1 MAERPNFVWINT
13 HDVSARNL
21 GCYGDDYATTPH
33 LDKLTEEGIRYANAF
48 ACGPICSPARTSIF
62 TGMHQTTVG
71 THHHRSFARRPD
83 FVQMLPHYLLAAGYN
98 CSAINTDLNTDI
110 DPDEWAAYQNNDAL
124 LARANEKPFFAVY
137 SFGESHAS
145 VFKLT
150 PEQAREQRSS
160 LLKDKE
166 LHDPD
171 NAPLPVFMPDTPLAR
186 ERTALFYDGLMQV
199 DRHVGTVIE
208 NLVSAGVLDNTIVF
222 FWSDHGT
229 GFPRGKTHV
238 YDDGLRV
245 PLIIRFPDKYQHL
258 APGPPGTVVD
268 DLVMTMDMGASV
280 LSMIDVQIPNHFQ
293 GRAFLGKQKE
303 PHRDYVCGARDR
315 LDNCN
320 EVIRTIRREKYRYI
334 RNFLPHR
341 PYASFWPDGGFFATP
356 PEKGTP
362 EHDFWDTSCLPGEQ
376 KVHDPDGVFL
386 LPIPEAYSAYLI
398 WQAKKPFEELYDVE
412 NDPEEIANLTD
423 DPEYSDLKDQMRTQL
438 FAWMIET
445 RDLGLIDETEMIVRA
460 AEYDG
465 VNYEVGTH
473 CEHYAH
479 ILATADFPRLGEAG
493 KAKLID
499 RLDDPDSAVRYWAIT
514 GLMSYEL
521 EDTVL
526 QKIGPL
532 VRDESLSVSLAAAD
546 LLCQNNRPA
555 GAMPALERALQSDLL
570 WARFRAGA
578 NLSFYC
584 REILAQMKA
593 LIPALQAALDN
604 PACYGPFEP
613 DWDALIPPV
622 QTMYRAQKN
631 TIVGEWVLQRVIKR
645 IELA

>member
-33 LDKLTEEGIRYANAF
+33 LDKLAEEGVRYANAF

-83 FVQMLPHYLLAAGYN
+83 FVQMLPHYLMAEGYN

-110 DPDEWAAYQNNDAL
+110 DPDEWAAYQSNDAL
-124 LARANEKPFFAVY
+124 LERADEKPFFAVY

-150 PEQAREQRSS
+150 PEQARKQRSS
-160 LLKDKE
+160 LLTDEE

-171 NAPLPVFMPDTPLAR
+171 NAPLPVFMPDTPLASA
-186 ERTALFYDGLMQV
+186 RTALFYDGLMQV
-199 DRHVGTVIE
+199 DRHVGEVIE
-208 NLVSAGVLDNTIVF
+208 QLVSTGVLDNTIVF

-238 YDDGLRV
+238 YEDGLRV
-245 PLIIRFPDKYQHL
+245 PLIIRFPDRYQHL

-280 LSMIDVQIPNHFQ
+280 LSMMDAQIPKHLQ

-320 EVIRTIRREKYRYI
+320 EVIRTIRSEKYRYI

-356 PEKGTP
+356 PEKGTL

-386 LPIPEAYSAYLI
+386 LPIPEAYSEYLI
-398 WQAKKPFEELYDVE
+398 WQAKKPLEELYDIE
-412 NDPEEIANLTD
+412 NDPEEIANLAD
-423 DPEYSDLKDQMRTQL
+423 DPAYSDLKDQMRTQL

-445 RDLGLIDETEMIVRA
+445 RDLGLIDETEMMVRA

-465 VNYEVGTH
+465 VNYEVGAH
-473 CEHYAH
+473 CENYAH
-479 ILATADFPRLGEAG
+479 ILETADFPRLGEAG
-493 KAKLID
+493 RAGLID
-499 RLDDPDSAVRYWAIT
+499 RLDDLDSAVRYWAIT
-514 GLMSYEL
+514 GLMSYEV

-526 QKIGPL
+526 QKIAPL
-532 VRDESLSVSLAAAD
+532 VQDESISVSLAAAD
-546 LLCQNNRPA
+546 LLCQNNRTE
-555 GAMPALERALQSDLL
+555 GAMPALERALQSDML

-578 NLSFYC
+578 NLSFYS

-604 PACYGPFEP
+604 PVCYGSFEP
-613 DWDALIPPV
+613 DWEALIPPI

>member
-33 LDKLTEEGIRYANAF
+33 LDKLAEEGVRYANAF
-48 ACGPICSPARTSIF
+48 ACGPICSPSRTSIF

-110 DPDEWAAYQNNDAL
+110 DPDEWAAYQSNDAL
-124 LARANEKPFFAVY
+124 LAQADEKPFFAVY

-160 LLKDKE
+160 LLTDEE
-166 LHDPD
+166 LHDPG

-199 DRHVGTVIE
+199 DRHVGEVLE
-208 NLVSAGVLDNTIVF
+208 KLVSTGVLDNTIVF

-238 YDDGLRV
+238 YDDGLQV

-280 LSMIDVQIPNHFQ
+280 LSMMDVQIPKHFQ
-293 GRAFLGKQKE
+293 GQAFLGKQKE

-320 EVIRTIRREKYRYI
+320 EMIRTIRSGRYRYI

-362 EHDFWDTSCLPGEQ
+362 KHDFWDTSCLPGEQ

-526 QKIGPL
+526 QRIGLL

-578 NLSFYC
+578 NLSFY
-584 REILAQMKA
+584 RQEVLAQMKA

>member
-1 MAERPNFVWINT
+1 MAARPNFVWINT

-33 LDKLTEEGIRYANAF
+33 LDKLAEEGIRYANAF

-71 THHHRSFARRPD
+71 THHHRSFAKRPD
-83 FVQMLPHYLLAAGYN
+83 FVQMLPHYLMAAGYN

-110 DPDEWAAYQNNDAL
+110 DPDEWAAYQSNDEL
-124 LARANEKPFFAVY
+124 LERADETPFFAVY

-160 LLKDKE
+160 LLTDEE

-171 NAPLPVFMPDTPLAR
+171 NAPLPIFVPDTPLAR

-199 DRHVGTVIE
+199 DRHVGEVIE
-208 NLVSAGVLDNTIVF
+208 NLASAGVLDNTIVF

-245 PLIIRFPDKYQHL
+245 PLIIRFPEEYQQL
-258 APGPPGTVVD
+258 APGPPGTAVD

-280 LSMIDVQIPNHFQ
+280 LSIMEVQIPKHFQ
-293 GRAFLGKQKE
+293 GRAFLGTQKE

-320 EVIRTIRREKYRYI
+320 EMIRTIRSERYRYI

-386 LPIPEAYSAYLI
+386 LPIPEAYSKYLI
-398 WQAKKPFEELYDVE
+398 WQAKKPFEELYDIE
-412 NDPEEIANLTD
+412 NDPEEIANLAD

-479 ILATADFPRLGEAG
+479 ILATADFPRLGETG
-493 KAKLID
+493 RAKLID

-532 VRDESLSVSLAAAD
+532 VRDESISVCLAAAD

-570 WARFRAGA
+570 WTRFRAGA
-578 NLSFYC
+578 NLSFYR

-604 PACYGPFEP
+604 PVCYGPFEP

-631 TIVGEWVLQRVIKR
+631 AIVGEWVLQRVIKR

>member
-1 MAERPNFVWINT
+1 MERPNFVWINT

-33 LDKLTEEGIRYANAF
+33 LDKLSEEGVRYANAF

-98 CSAINTDLNTDI
+98 CSAINTDLNTGI
-110 DPDEWAAYQNNDAL
+110 DPDEWAAYQSNEAL
-124 LARANEKPFFAVY
+124 LERANEKPFFAVY
-137 SFGESHAS
+137 SLGESHAS

-160 LLKDKE
+160 LLTDEE
-166 LHDPD
+166 LHDPA

-199 DRHVGTVIE
+199 DRHVGEVIE

-238 YDDGLRV
+238 YEDGLRV

-280 LSMIDVQIPNHFQ
+280 LSMMDVQIPKHFQ

-303 PHRDYVCGARDR
+303 PHRNYVCGARDR

-320 EVIRTIRREKYRYI
+320 EVIRTIRSKKYRYI

-386 LPIPEAYSAYLI
+386 LPIPEAYSEYLI

-412 NDPEEIANLTD
+412 NDPEEIANLAD
-423 DPEYSDLKDQMRTQL
+423 DPEYSDLKDQLRTQL

-460 AEYDG
+460 TGYDG
-465 VNYEVGTH
+465 VNYEVGAH
-473 CEHYAH
+473 CENYAH
-479 ILATADFPRLGEAG
+479 ILATADFPRLGETG
-493 KAKLID
+493 RAKLMD

-514 GLMSYEL
+514 GLMSYEV

-532 VRDESLSVSLAAAD
+532 VQDESLSVSLAAAD
-546 LLCQNNRPA
+546 LLCQNNHTA

-570 WARFRAGA
+570 WTRFRAGA
-578 NLSFYC
+578 NLSFY
-584 REILAQMKA
+584 RRDILAQMKA

-604 PACYGPFEP
+604 PVCYGPFEP

-631 TIVGEWVLQRVIKR
+631 AIVDEWVLQRVIKR

>member
-21 GCYGDDYATTPH
+21 GCYGDDYATTSH
-33 LDKLTEEGIRYANAF
+33 LDKLAEEGVRYANAF

-83 FVQMLPHYLLAAGYN
+83 FVQMLPHYLMAAGYN

-110 DPDEWAAYQNNDAL
+110 DPDEWAAYQSNDAL
-124 LARANEKPFFAVY
+124 LERAAEKPFFAVH

-150 PEQAREQRSS
+150 PERAREQRSS
-160 LLKDKE
+160 LLTDEE

-171 NAPLPVFMPDTPLAR
+171 HAPLPIFMPDTPLAR

-199 DRHVGTVIE
+199 DRHVGEVRE
-208 NLVSAGVLDNTIVF
+208 KLVSAGVLDNTIVF

-238 YDDGLRV
+238 YEDGLRV
-245 PLIIRFPDKYQHL
+245 PLIIRFPEKYQHL
-258 APGPPGTVVD
+258 APGPPGMVVD

-280 LSMIDVQIPNHFQ
+280 LSMMDAQIPQHFQ
-293 GRAFLGKQKE
+293 GQAFLGKQKE
-303 PHRDYVCGARDR
+303 PQRDYVCGARDR

-320 EVIRTIRREKYRYI
+320 EMIRTIRSEKYRYI

-412 NDPEEIANLTD
+412 NDPEEIANLAD

-460 AEYDG
+460 TEG
-465 VNYEVGTH
+465 VNYEVGAH
-473 CEHYAH
+473 CENYAH
-479 ILATADFPRLGEAG
+479 ILETADLPRLGEAG
-493 KAKLID
+493 RAKLMD

-514 GLMSYEL
+514 GLMSYEV
-521 EDTVL
+521 EDAVL
-526 QKIGPL
+526 QKIVPL
-532 VRDESLSVSLAAAD
+532 VRDESISVSLAAAD
-546 LLCQNNRPA
+546 LLCQNNRTEV
-555 GAMPALERALQSDLL
+555 AMPALERALQSDLL
-570 WARFRAGA
+570 WVRFRAGA
-578 NLSFYC
+578 NVSFYS

-604 PACYGPFEP
+604 PVCYGPFEP

-622 QTMYRAQKN
+622 QNTHRAQKN

>member
-1 MAERPNFVWINT
+1 
-13 HDVSARNL
+13 
-21 GCYGDDYATTPH
+21 
-33 LDKLTEEGIRYANAF
+33 
-48 ACGPICSPARTSIF
+48 
-62 TGMHQTTVG
+62 
-71 THHHRSFARRPD
+71 
-83 FVQMLPHYLLAAGYN
+83 MLPHYLLAAGYN

-110 DPDEWAAYQNNDAL
+110 DPDEWAAYQSNDAL
-124 LARANEKPFFAVY
+124 LQQADEKPFFAVH
-137 SFGESHAS
+137 SFRESHAS

-150 PEQAREQRSS
+150 PEQAREERAS
-160 LLKDKE
+160 LLKDEE

-171 NAPLPVFMPDTPLAR
+171 NAPLPVFVPDTPLAR

-199 DRHVGTVIE
+199 DRHVGKVIE

-238 YDDGLRV
+238 YEDGLRV
-245 PLIIRFPDKYQHL
+245 PLIIRFPEQYQHL
-258 APGPPGTVVD
+258 APRPPGTVVE

-280 LSMIDVQIPNHFQ
+280 LSMMDVQIPKHFQ
-293 GRAFLGKQKE
+293 GQAFLGNQKE
-303 PHRDYVCGARDR
+303 PYRDYVCGARDR

-320 EVIRTIRREKYRYI
+320 EVIRTIRSEKYRYI

-341 PYASFWPDGGFFATP
+341 PYASFWPDGGFFETP

-362 EHDFWDTSCLPGEQ
+362 EHDFWDTSCLPGEL

-386 LPIPEAYSAYLI
+386 MPIPEAYSAYLI

-412 NDPEEIANLTD
+412 NDPEEIANLAD

-438 FAWMIET
+438 FEWMIET

-460 AEYDG
+460 TEYDG
-465 VNYEVGTH
+465 VNYEVGAH
-473 CEHYAH
+473 CENYAH
-479 ILATADFPRLGEAG
+479 ILETADFPRLGEAG
-493 KAKLID
+493 RAGLID

-514 GLMSYEL
+514 GLMSYEV

-532 VRDESLSVSLAAAD
+532 VQDESISVSLAAAD
-546 LLCQNNRPA
+546 LLCQNDHTE
-555 GAMPALERALQSDLL
+555 GVMPALERALQSDLL

-578 NLSFYC
+578 NLSFYN

-604 PACYGPFEP
+604 PVCYGPFESA
-613 DWDALIPPV
+613 WDALIPPV

-631 TIVGEWVLQRVIKR
+631 TIVDEWVLQRVIKR

>member
-1 MAERPNFVWINT
+1 MERPNFVWINT

-21 GCYGDDYATTPH
+21 GCYGDNYATTPH
-33 LDKLTEEGIRYANAF
+33 LDKLAEEGVRYANAF

-110 DPDEWAAYQNNDAL
+110 DPDEWAAYQSNDAL
-124 LARANEKPFFAVY
+124 LAQADEKPFFAVY

-160 LLKDKE
+160 LLTDEE
-166 LHDPD
+166 LHDPG

-199 DRHVGTVIE
+199 DRHVGEVLE
-208 NLVSAGVLDNTIVF
+208 KLVSTGVLDNTIVF

-238 YDDGLRV
+238 YDDGLQV

-258 APGPPGTVVD
+258 APGPSGTVVD

-280 LSMIDVQIPNHFQ
+280 LSMMDVQIPNHFQ
-293 GRAFLGKQKE
+293 GQAFLGKQKE

-320 EVIRTIRREKYRYI
+320 EMIRTIRSERYRYI

-356 PEKGTP
+356 PEKGTS

-386 LPIPEAYSAYLI
+386 LPIPVAYSAYLI

-465 VNYEVGTH
+465 VNYEVGAH
-473 CEHYAH
+473 CENYAH

-526 QKIGPL
+526 QRIGPL

-546 LLCQNNRPA
+546 LLCQNNCPA

-613 DWDALIPPV
+613 DWGALIPPV

>member
-33 LDKLTEEGIRYANAF
+33 LDKLAEEGIRYANAF

-110 DPDEWAAYQNNDAL
+110 DPDEWAAYQSNDAL
-124 LARANEKPFFAVY
+124 LAQADEKPFFAVY

-150 PEQAREQRSS
+150 PAQAREQRSS
-160 LLKDKE
+160 LLTDEE
-166 LHDPD
+166 LHDPN

-199 DRHVGTVIE
+199 DRHVGEVIE

-238 YDDGLRV
+238 YEDGLRV
-245 PLIIRFPDKYQHL
+245 PLIIRFPEKYQHL

-280 LSMIDVQIPNHFQ
+280 LSTIDVQIPKHFQ

-303 PHRDYVCGARDR
+303 PQRDYACGARDR

-320 EVIRTIRREKYRYI
+320 EVIRTIRSENYRYI

-356 PEKGTP
+356 PQKGTP
-362 EHDFWDTSCLPGEQ
+362 EHDFWDTSCLPGQQ

-386 LPIPEAYSAYLI
+386 LPISEAYSEYLI

-412 NDPEEIANLTD
+412 NDPEEIANLAD

-438 FAWMIET
+438 FTWMIET

-465 VNYEVGTH
+465 VNYEVGAH
-473 CEHYAH
+473 CENYAH
-479 ILATADFPRLGEAG
+479 ILETADFPRLGETG
-493 KAKLID
+493 RTGLIN

-514 GLMSYEL
+514 GLMSYEV

-526 QKIGPL
+526 QRIVSL
-532 VRDESLSVSLAAAD
+532 VRDESISVSLAAAD
-546 LLCQNNRPA
+546 LLCQNNRTE

-578 NLSFYC
+578 NLSFYN
-584 REILAQMKA
+584 RAILAQMKA

-604 PACYGPFEP
+604 PVCYGPFEP
-613 DWDALIPPV
+613 AGDALIPPV
-622 QTMYRAQKN
+622 QTRYRAQKN
-631 TIVGEWVLQRVIKR
+631 TIVGEWVLQRVITR

>member
-1 MAERPNFVWINT
+1 MR
-13 HDVSARNL
+13 
-21 GCYGDDYATTPH
+21 
-33 LDKLTEEGIRYANAF
+33 
-48 ACGPICSPARTSIF
+48 
-62 TGMHQTTVG
+62 
-71 THHHRSFARRPD
+71 
-83 FVQMLPHYLLAAGYN
+83 
-98 CSAINTDLNTDI
+98 
-110 DPDEWAAYQNNDAL
+110 
-124 LARANEKPFFAVY
+124 
-137 SFGESHAS
+137 
-145 VFKLT
+145 
-150 PEQAREQRSS
+150 
-160 LLKDKE
+160 E

-186 ERTALFYDGLMQV
+186 ERTALFYNGLMQV
-199 DRHVGTVIE
+199 DRHVGEVIE
-208 NLVSAGVLDNTIVF
+208 NLMSAGVLDNTIVF

-238 YDDGLRV
+238 YEDGLRV
-245 PLIIRFPDKYQHL
+245 PLIIRFPEKYQHL
-258 APGPPGTVVD
+258 APGSPGTVVD

-280 LSMIDVQIPNHFQ
+280 LSMMDVQIPKHFQ
-293 GRAFLGKQKE
+293 GRGFLGKQRE
-303 PHRDYVCGARDR
+303 PYRDYVCGARDR

-320 EVIRTIRREKYRYI
+320 EVIRTIRNERYRYI

-341 PYASFWPDGGFFATP
+341 PYASFWPDGGFFTTP

-386 LPIPEAYSAYLI
+386 LPIPEVYSAYLI

-412 NDPEEIANLTD
+412 NDPEEIINLAD

-438 FAWMIET
+438 FTWMIET
-445 RDLGLIDETEMIVRA
+445 RDLGLIDEIEMIVRA
-460 AEYDG
+460 TAYDG
-465 VNYEVGTH
+465 VNYEVGAH

-479 ILATADFPRLGEAG
+479 ILETADFPRLGEAG

-514 GLMSYEL
+514 GLMSYEV

-532 VRDESLSVSLAAAD
+532 IRDESTSVSLAAAD
-546 LLCQNNRPA
+546 LFCQNNRTER
-555 GAMPALERALQSDLL
+555 AMPALERALQSDLL

-578 NLSFYC
+578 NLSFYR
-584 REILAQMKA
+584 REILAQMKR

-604 PACYGPFEP
+604 PVCYGPFEP

-631 TIVGEWVLQRVIKR
+631 TIVDEWVLQRVIKR

>member
-21 GCYGDDYATTPH
+21 GCYGDNYATTPH
-33 LDKLTEEGIRYANAF
+33 LDKLAEEGVRYANAF
-48 ACGPICSPARTSIF
+48 ASGPICSPARTSIF

-98 CSAINTDLNTDI
+98 CSAINTDLNTGI
-110 DPDEWAAYQNNDAL
+110 DPDEWAAYQSNDAL
-124 LARANEKPFFAVY
+124 LEPFFAVY

-150 PEQAREQRSS
+150 PEQARKQRSS
-160 LLKDKE
+160 LLKDEE

-171 NAPLPVFMPDTPLAR
+171 NAPLPVFIPNTPLAR

-199 DRHVGTVIE
+199 DRHVGEVIE
-208 NLVSAGVLDNTIVF
+208 NLVSTGVMDNAIVF

-245 PLIIRFPDKYQHL
+245 PLIIRFPERYQHL

-280 LSMIDVQIPNHFQ
+280 LSMMDVQIPNHFQ
-293 GRAFLGKQKE
+293 GQAFLGKQKE

-320 EVIRTIRREKYRYI
+320 EVIRTIRNERYRYI

-386 LPIPEAYSAYLI
+386 LPIPKAYSAYLI
-398 WQAKKPFEELYDVE
+398 WQAKKPFEELYDIE
-412 NDPEEIANLTD
+412 NDPEEIANLAD
-423 DPEYSDLKDQMRTQL
+423 DPEYSDRKDQMRTQL

-460 AEYDG
+460 TEYDG
-465 VNYEVGTH
+465 VNYEVGAH

-479 ILATADFPRLGEAG
+479 ILETADFPRLGKAG
-493 KAKLID
+493 RAKLID

-532 VRDESLSVSLAAAD
+532 VQDESISVSLAAAD
-546 LLCQNNRPA
+546 LLCQNNRTE
-555 GAMPALERALQSDLL
+555 GAMPALEHALQSDLL

-578 NLSFYC
+578 NLSFYR

-604 PACYGPFEP
+604 PVCYGPFEP

-631 TIVGEWVLQRVIKR
+631 AIVGEWVLQRVIKR

>member
-33 LDKLTEEGIRYANAF
+33 LDKLAKEGVRYANAF

-71 THHHRSFARRPD
+71 THHHRSFVRRPD
-83 FVQMLPHYLLAAGYN
+83 FVQMLPHYLMAEGYN

-110 DPDEWAAYQNNDAL
+110 DSEEWAAYQSNEAL
-124 LARANEKPFFAVY
+124 LERADEKPFFAVY

-160 LLKDKE
+160 LLTDEE

-186 ERTALFYDGLMQV
+186 ERTALFYDGLLQV
-199 DRHVGTVIE
+199 DRHVGEVIE
-208 NLVSAGVLDNTIVF
+208 KLVSAGVLDNTIVF

-238 YDDGLRV
+238 YEDGLRV
-245 PLIIRFPDKYQHL
+245 PLIIRFPAKYQHL
-258 APGPPGTVVD
+258 APGSPGTVVD
-268 DLVMTMDMGASV
+268 DLVMTLDMGASV
-280 LSMIDVQIPNHFQ
+280 LSMMDAQIPEHFQ

-303 PHRDYVCGARDR
+303 PQRDYVCGARDR

-320 EVIRTIRREKYRYI
+320 EMIRTIRSEKYRYI

-386 LPIPEAYSAYLI
+386 LPIPEAYSEYLI

-412 NDPEEIANLTD
+412 NDPEEIANLAD
-423 DPEYSDLKDQMRTQL
+423 DPEYSDLKDQMRAQL
-438 FAWMIET
+438 FEWMIET
-445 RDLGLIDETEMIVRA
+445 RDLGLIDEIELIVRA
-460 AEYDG
+460 TEYEG
-465 VNYEVGTH
+465 VNYEVGAR
-473 CEHYAH
+473 CENYSH
-479 ILATADFPRLGEAG
+479 ILETADFPRLGEAG
-493 KAKLID
+493 RDRLID

-514 GLMSYEL
+514 GLMSYEV

-526 QKIGPL
+526 QRIGPL

-546 LLCQNNRPA
+546 LLCQNNLTE

-578 NLSFYC
+578 NLSFYS

-604 PACYGPFEP
+604 PVCYGPFEP
-613 DWDALIPPV
+613 DWDSLIPPV

>member
-1 MAERPNFVWINT
+1 
-13 HDVSARNL
+13 
-21 GCYGDDYATTPH
+21 
-33 LDKLTEEGIRYANAF
+33 
-48 ACGPICSPARTSIF
+48 
-62 TGMHQTTVG
+62 
-71 THHHRSFARRPD
+71 
-83 FVQMLPHYLLAAGYN
+83 
-98 CSAINTDLNTDI
+98 
-110 DPDEWAAYQNNDAL
+110 
-124 LARANEKPFFAVY
+124 PFFAVY

-160 LLKDKE
+160 LLTDEE

-199 DRHVGTVIE
+199 DRHVGEVIE

-245 PLIIRFPDKYQHL
+245 PLIIRFPAKYQHL

-280 LSMIDVQIPNHFQ
+280 LSMTDVQIPKHFQ
-293 GRAFLGKQKE
+293 GQAFLGKQRE
-303 PHRDYVCGARDR
+303 PHRDYACGARDR

-320 EVIRTIRREKYRYI
+320 EVIRTIRNEKYRYI

-362 EHDFWDTSCLPGEQ
+362 EHDFWDTSCLPGKQ

-386 LPIPEAYSAYLI
+386 LPIPEAYSEYLI

-412 NDPEEIANLTD
+412 NDPEKIANLAD
-423 DPEYSDLKDQMRTQL
+423 DPEYSDLKDQMRAQL

-445 RDLGLIDETEMIVRA
+445 RDLGLIDEIEMIVRA
-460 AEYDG
+460 ATYDG
-465 VNYEVGTH
+465 VNCEVGAH
-473 CEHYAH
+473 CENYAH
-479 ILATADFPRLGEAG
+479 ILETADFPRLGEAG

-514 GLMSYEL
+514 GLMSYEV

-532 VRDESLSVSLAAAD
+532 VQDESLSASLAAAD
-546 LLCQNNRPA
+546 LLCQNNRIE
-555 GAMPALERALQSDLL
+555 GAIPALERALQSDLL
-570 WARFRAGA
+570 WVRFRAGA
-578 NLSFYC
+578 NLSFYS
-584 REILAQMKA
+584 RELLAQMKK

-604 PACYGPFEP
+604 PVCYGPFEP

>member
-1 MAERPNFVWINT
+1 MVERPNFVWINT

-33 LDKLTEEGIRYANAF
+33 LDKLAEEGIRYANAF

-71 THHHRSFARRPD
+71 THHHRSFTRRPD
-83 FVQMLPHYLLAAGYN
+83 FVQMLPHYLMAAGYN

-110 DPDEWAAYQNNDAL
+110 DPDEWAAYQSNETL
-124 LARANEKPFFAVY
+124 LERADETPFFAVY

-160 LLKDKE
+160 LLTDEE

-199 DRHVGTVIE
+199 DRHVGEVIE
-208 NLVSAGVLDNTIVF
+208 NLTSAGVLNNTIVF

-245 PLIIRFPDKYQHL
+245 PLIIHFPDKYQHL
-258 APGPPGTVVD
+258 APGPPETVVD

-280 LSMIDVQIPNHFQ
+280 LSMMDVQIPNHFQ

-303 PHRDYVCGARDR
+303 PQRAYVCGARDR
-315 LDNCN
+315 LDNCS
-320 EVIRTIRREKYRYI
+320 EVIRTIRSEKYRYI

-362 EHDFWDTSCLPGEQ
+362 EHDFWDTSYLPGEQ

-386 LPIPEAYSAYLI
+386 LPIPEAYAAYLI
-398 WQAKKPFEELYDVE
+398 WQAKKPLEELYDVE
-412 NDPEEIANLTD
+412 NDPEEIANLAD

-460 AEYDG
+460 TAYDG
-465 VNYEVGTH
+465 VNYEVGAH
-473 CEHYAH
+473 CENYAH
-479 ILATADFPRLGEAG
+479 ILETADLPRLGEAG
-493 KAKLID
+493 RAKLIN
-499 RLDDPDSAVRYWAIT
+499 RLDDPDSAVLYWAIT

-526 QKIGPL
+526 QKIGPF
-532 VRDESLSVSLAAAD
+532 VRDESISVSLAAAD

-570 WARFRAGA
+570 WVRFRAGA
-578 NLSFYC
+578 NLSFYR

-604 PACYGPFEP
+604 PVCYGSFEP

>member
-1 MAERPNFVWINT
+1 
-13 HDVSARNL
+13 
-21 GCYGDDYATTPH
+21 
-33 LDKLTEEGIRYANAF
+33 
-48 ACGPICSPARTSIF
+48 
-62 TGMHQTTVG
+62 MHQTTVG
-71 THHHRSFARRPD
+71 THHHRSFTRRPD
-83 FVQMLPHYLLAAGYN
+83 FVQMLPHYLMAAGYN

-110 DPDEWAAYQNNDAL
+110 DPDEWAAYQSNEAL
-124 LARANEKPFFAVY
+124 LAQADEKPFFAVY

-150 PEQAREQRSS
+150 PEQARAQRSS
-160 LLKDKE
+160 LLTDEE
-166 LHDPD
+166 LHDPA
-171 NAPLPVFMPDTPLAR
+171 NAPLPVFMPNTPLAR
-186 ERTALFYDGLMQV
+186 ERTALFYDGLTQV
-199 DRHVGTVIE
+199 DRHVGEVIE
-208 NLVSAGVLDNTIVF
+208 NLVCAGVLDNTIVF

-245 PLIIRFPDKYQHL
+245 PLIIRFPEKYQHL
-258 APGPPGTVVD
+258 APRPPGTVVD

-280 LSMIDVQIPNHFQ
+280 LSMMDVQIPNHFQ
-293 GRAFLGKQKE
+293 GQAFLGKQKE

-320 EVIRTIRREKYRYI
+320 EMTRTIRSEKYRYI

-362 EHDFWDTSCLPGEQ
+362 EHAFWDTSCLPGEQ

-386 LPIPEAYSAYLI
+386 LPIPEAYSEYLI
-398 WQAKKPFEELYDVE
+398 WQAKKPLEELYDVD
-412 NDPEEIANLTD
+412 NDPEEIVNLAD
-423 DPEYSDLKDQMRTQL
+423 DPEYSDLKDQMRAQL

-460 AEYDG
+460 TAYDG
-465 VNYEVGTH
+465 VHYEVGVH
-473 CEHYAH
+473 CEHHAH
-479 ILATADFPRLGEAG
+479 ILETADFPRLGEAG

-499 RLDDPDSAVRYWAIT
+499 RLDDPDSAVRYWATT
-514 GLMSYEL
+514 GLMSYEV

-532 VRDESLSVSLAAAD
+532 VQDESTSVSLAAAD

-555 GAMPALERALQSDLL
+555 GAMPALKRALQSDLL
-570 WARFRAGA
+570 WVRFRAGA
-578 NLSFYC
+578 NLSFY
-584 REILAQMKA
+584 RQEILAQMKG
-593 LIPALQAALDN
+593 LISAVQAALDN
-604 PACYGPFEP
+604 PVCYGPFEP
-613 DWDALIPPV
+613 DWDAFIPPV

>member
-33 LDKLTEEGIRYANAF
+33 LDKLAKEGVRYANAF

-71 THHHRSFARRPD
+71 THHHRSFVRRPD
-83 FVQMLPHYLLAAGYN
+83 FVQMLPHYLMAEGYN

-110 DPDEWAAYQNNDAL
+110 DSEEWAAYQSNEAL
-124 LARANEKPFFAVY
+124 LERADEKPFFAVY

-160 LLKDKE
+160 LLTDEE

-186 ERTALFYDGLMQV
+186 ERTALFYDGLLQV
-199 DRHVGTVIE
+199 DRHVGEVIE
-208 NLVSAGVLDNTIVF
+208 KLVSAGVLDNTIVF

-238 YDDGLRV
+238 YEDGLRV
-245 PLIIRFPDKYQHL
+245 PLIIRFPAKYQHL
-258 APGPPGTVVD
+258 APGSPGTVVD
-268 DLVMTMDMGASV
+268 DLVMTLDMGASV
-280 LSMIDVQIPNHFQ
+280 LSMMDAQIPEHFQ

-303 PHRDYVCGARDR
+303 PQRDYVCGARDR

-320 EVIRTIRREKYRYI
+320 EMIRTIRSEKYRYI

-386 LPIPEAYSAYLI
+386 LPIPEAYSEYLI

-412 NDPEEIANLTD
+412 NDPEEIANLAD
-423 DPEYSDLKDQMRTQL
+423 DPEYSDLKDQMRAQL
-438 FAWMIET
+438 FEWMIET
-445 RDLGLIDETEMIVRA
+445 RDLGLIDEIELIVRA
-460 AEYDG
+460 TEG
-465 VNYEVGTH
+465 VNYEVGAH
-473 CEHYAH
+473 CENYAH
-479 ILATADFPRLGEAG
+479 ILETADFPRLGGAG
-493 KAKLID
+493 RDRLID

-514 GLMSYEL
+514 GLMSYAV

-526 QKIGPL
+526 QRMGPL
-532 VRDESLSVSLAAAD
+532 VRDESISVSLAAAD
-546 LLCQNNRPA
+546 LLCQNNRTE
-555 GAMPALERALQSDLL
+555 GAMPALERALHSDLL

-578 NLSFYC
+578 NLSFYS

-593 LIPALQAALDN
+593 LIPALHAALDN
-604 PACYGPFEP
+604 PICYGPSEP

>member
-1 MAERPNFVWINT
+1 MAERPNFVWLNT

-33 LDKLTEEGIRYANAF
+33 LDKLAEEGVRYANAF

-71 THHHRSFARRPD
+71 THHHRSFTRRPD
-83 FVQMLPHYLLAAGYN
+83 FVQMLPHYLMAAGYN

-110 DPDEWAAYQNNDAL
+110 DPDEWAAYQSNEAL
-124 LARANEKPFFAVY
+124 LEQADEKPFFAVY

-160 LLKDKE
+160 LLTDEE

-171 NAPLPVFMPDTPLAR
+171 NAPLPVFMPDTPLASA
-186 ERTALFYDGLMQV
+186 RTALFYDGLMQV
-199 DRHVGTVIE
+199 DRHVGEVRE
-208 NLVSAGVLDNTIVF
+208 KLVSAGVLDNAIVF

-238 YDDGLRV
+238 YEDGLRV
-245 PLIIRFPDKYQHL
+245 PLIIRFPEKYQHL
-258 APGPPGTVVD
+258 APSSPGTVVD

-280 LSMIDVQIPNHFQ
+280 LSMMDVQIPKHFQ
-293 GRAFLGKQKE
+293 GQAFLGKQRE

-320 EVIRTIRREKYRYI
+320 EVIRTIRSEKYRYI

-412 NDPEEIANLTD
+412 NDPEEIANLAD
-423 DPEYSDLKDQMRTQL
+423 DPEYSDLKDQLRAQL

-460 AEYDG
+460 TEYEG
-465 VNYEVGTH
+465 VNYEVGAH
-473 CEHYAH
+473 CENYAH
-479 ILATADFPRLGEAG
+479 ILETADFPRSGEVG
-493 KAKLID
+493 RVGLID
-499 RLDDPDSAVRYWAIT
+499 RLDAPDSAVRYWAIT

-526 QKIGPL
+526 QKIGSL
-532 VRDESLSVSLAAAD
+532 VQDESISVSLAATD
-546 LLCQNNRPA
+546 LLCQNNRPE
-555 GAMPALERALQSDLL
+555 GVMPALERALQSDLL

-578 NLSFYC
+578 NLSFYS

-604 PACYGPFEP
+604 PVCYGPFEP

-622 QTMYRAQKN
+622 QTVYRAQKN

>member
-1 MAERPNFVWINT
+1 
-13 HDVSARNL
+13 
-21 GCYGDDYATTPH
+21 
-33 LDKLTEEGIRYANAF
+33 
-48 ACGPICSPARTSIF
+48 
-62 TGMHQTTVG
+62 
-71 THHHRSFARRPD
+71 
-83 FVQMLPHYLLAAGYN
+83 MLPHYLLAAGYN

-110 DPDEWAAYQNNDAL
+110 DPDEWAAYQSNDAL
-124 LARANEKPFFAVY
+124 LQQADEKPFFAVH
-137 SFGESHAS
+137 SFRESHAS

-160 LLKDKE
+160 LLKDEE

-199 DRHVGTVIE
+199 DRHLGKVIE

-238 YDDGLRV
+238 YEDGLRV
-245 PLIIRFPDKYQHL
+245 PLIIRFPEKYQHL
-258 APGPPGTVVD
+258 ASGPPGTVVD

-280 LSMIDVQIPNHFQ
+280 LSMTDVQIPKHFQ
-293 GRAFLGKQKE
+293 GQAFLGKQKE
-303 PHRDYVCGARDR
+303 PYRDYVCGARDR

-320 EVIRTIRREKYRYI
+320 EVIRTIRREQYRYI

-356 PEKGTP
+356 PEQGTP
-362 EHDFWDTSCLPGEQ
+362 EHDFWDTSCLPGEL

-386 LPIPEAYSAYLI
+386 MPIPEAYSAYLI

-412 NDPEEIANLTD
+412 NDPEEIANLAD

-438 FAWMIET
+438 FEWMIET

-460 AEYDG
+460 TEG
-465 VNYEVGTH
+465 VNYEVGAH
-473 CEHYAH
+473 CENYAH
-479 ILATADFPRLGEAG
+479 ILETADFSRLGEAG
-493 KAKLID
+493 RAGLID

-514 GLMSYEL
+514 GLMSYEV

-532 VRDESLSVSLAAAD
+532 VQDESISVSLAAAD
-546 LLCQNNRPA
+546 LLCQNNHTE
-555 GAMPALERALQSDLL
+555 GVMPALERALQSDLL
-570 WARFRAGA
+570 WVRFRAGA
-578 NLSFYC
+578 NLSFYS

-604 PACYGPFEP
+604 PVCYGPFEP

-645 IELA
+645 IERSS

>member
-1 MAERPNFVWINT
+1 MERPNFVWINT

-33 LDKLTEEGIRYANAF
+33 LDKLAEEGVRYANAF

-83 FVQMLPHYLLAAGYN
+83 FVQMLPHYLLAVGYN

-110 DPDEWAAYQNNDAL
+110 DPDEWAAYQSNDAL
-124 LARANEKPFFAVY
+124 LAQADEKPFFAVY
-137 SFGESHAS
+137 SLGESHAS

-160 LLKDKE
+160 LLKDEE
-166 LHDPD
+166 LHDPA

-199 DRHVGTVIE
+199 DRHVGEVIE
-208 NLVSAGVLDNTIVF
+208 TLVSTGVLDNTIVF

-280 LSMIDVQIPNHFQ
+280 LSMMDVQIPNHFQ

-320 EVIRTIRREKYRYI
+320 EVIRTIRNEKYRYI

-356 PEKGTP
+356 PEEGTP

-465 VNYEVGTH
+465 VNYEVGAH

-532 VRDESLSVSLAAAD
+532 VQDESLSVSLAAAD
-546 LLCQNNRPA
+546 LLCQNNHTA

-578 NLSFYC
+578 NLSFYR
-584 REILAQMKA
+584 REVLAQMKA

-604 PACYGPFEP
+604 PVCYGPFEP

-631 TIVGEWVLQRVIKR
+631 AIVGEWVLQRVIKR

>member
-33 LDKLTEEGIRYANAF
+33 LDKLAEEGIRYANAF

-71 THHHRSFARRPD
+71 THHHRSFTRRPD
-83 FVQMLPHYLLAAGYN
+83 FVQMLPHYLMAVGYN

-110 DPDEWAAYQNNDAL
+110 DPDEWAAYQSNDAL
-124 LARANEKPFFAVY
+124 LARVDENPFFAVY

-150 PEQAREQRSS
+150 PAQAREQRSS
-160 LLKDKE
+160 LLTDEE

-171 NAPLPVFMPDTPLAR
+171 HAPLPVFMPDTPLAR

-199 DRHVGTVIE
+199 DRRVGEVIE
-208 NLVSAGVLDNTIVF
+208 SLASAEVIDNTIVF

-238 YDDGLRV
+238 YEDGLRV

-268 DLVMTMDMGASV
+268 NLVLTMDMGASV
-280 LSMIDVQIPNHFQ
+280 LSVMDVQIPKHFQ
-293 GRAFLGKQKE
+293 GQAFLGKQKE

-320 EVIRTIRREKYRYI
+320 EVTRTIRSGNYRYI

-438 FAWMIET
+438 FEWMIET

-460 AEYDG
+460 AEYGG
-465 VNYEVGTH
+465 VHYEVGAH
-473 CEHYAH
+473 CENYAH
-479 ILATADFPRLGEAG
+479 ILEAADFPRLGEVG
-493 KAKLID
+493 KARLID

-526 QKIGPL
+526 QRIGPL
-532 VRDESLSVSLAAAD
+532 VQDESLSVSLAAAD
-546 LLCQNNRPA
+546 LLCQNNRTE

-570 WARFRAGA
+570 WVRFRAGA
-578 NLSFYC
+578 NLSFYS
-584 REILAQMKA
+584 RAILAQMKA

-604 PACYGPFEP
+604 PVCYGPFEP

-622 QTMYRAQKN
+622 QNRHRTQKD

>member
-1 MAERPNFVWINT
+1 
-13 HDVSARNL
+13 
-21 GCYGDDYATTPH
+21 
-33 LDKLTEEGIRYANAF
+33 
-48 ACGPICSPARTSIF
+48 
-62 TGMHQTTVG
+62 
-71 THHHRSFARRPD
+71 
-83 FVQMLPHYLLAAGYN
+83 
-98 CSAINTDLNTDI
+98 
-110 DPDEWAAYQNNDAL
+110 
-124 LARANEKPFFAVY
+124 
-137 SFGESHAS
+137 
-145 VFKLT
+145 
-150 PEQAREQRSS
+150 
-160 LLKDKE
+160 
-166 LHDPD
+166 
-171 NAPLPVFMPDTPLAR
+171 MPDTPLAR

-199 DRHVGTVIE
+199 DRHVGEVIE
-208 NLVSAGVLDNTIVF
+208 NLASAGVLDNTIIF

-238 YDDGLRV
+238 YDDGLQV

-268 DLVMTMDMGASV
+268 DLVMTMDMSASV
-280 LSMIDVQIPNHFQ
+280 LSTIDVQIPKHFQ
-293 GRAFLGKQKE
+293 GQAFLGKQKE

-320 EVIRTIRREKYRYI
+320 EMIRTIRSEKYRYI

-356 PEKGTP
+356 PEKRTP

-465 VNYEVGTH
+465 VNYEVGAH

-526 QKIGPL
+526 QRIGPL

-546 LLCQNNRPA
+546 LLCQNNRIE

-578 NLSFYC
+578 NLSFY
-584 REILAQMKA
+584 RQGTLAQMKA

-631 TIVGEWVLQRVIKR
+631 TIVSEWVLQRVIKR

>member
-1 MAERPNFVWINT
+1 MLTHYLMAE
-13 HDVSARNL
+13 
-21 GCYGDDYATTPH
+21 
-33 LDKLTEEGIRYANAF
+33 
-48 ACGPICSPARTSIF
+48 
-62 TGMHQTTVG
+62 
-71 THHHRSFARRPD
+71 
-83 FVQMLPHYLLAAGYN
+83 GYN

-110 DPDEWAAYQNNDAL
+110 DPDEWAAYQSNDVL
-124 LARANEKPFFAVY
+124 LEQADEKPFFAVY

-150 PEQAREQRSS
+150 PEQARDQRSS
-160 LLKDKE
+160 LLTDEE

-171 NAPLPVFMPDTPLAR
+171 EAPLPIFMPDTPLAR

-199 DRHVGTVIE
+199 DRHVGEVIE
-208 NLVSAGVLDNTIVF
+208 KLGSAGVLDNTIVF

-229 GFPRGKTHV
+229 GYPRGKTHV
-238 YDDGLRV
+238 YEDGLRV

-258 APGPPGTVVD
+258 AIGPPGTVVD

-280 LSMIDVQIPNHFQ
+280 LSMMDVQIPQHFQ

-303 PHRDYVCGARDR
+303 PYRDFVCGARDR

-320 EVIRTIRREKYRYI
+320 EMIRTIRSEKYRYI

-341 PYASFWPDGGFFATP
+341 PYASFWPDGGFFETP
-356 PEKGTP
+356 PKEGTP
-362 EHDFWDTSCLPGEQ
+362 EHDFWDTSCLPGEL

-386 LPIPEAYSAYLI
+386 LPIPEAYSAYLV

-412 NDPEEIANLTD
+412 NDPEEIANLAG
-423 DPEYSDLKDQMRTQL
+423 DPKYSGLKDQLRTEL
-438 FAWMIET
+438 FEWMIET

-460 AEYDG
+460 TEYDG
-465 VNYEVGTH
+465 VNYEVGAH
-473 CEHYAH
+473 CENYAH
-479 ILATADFPRLGEAG
+479 VLETADFSRLGEAG

-499 RLDDPDSAVRYWAIT
+499 RLDDSDSAVRYWAIT
-514 GLMSYEL
+514 GLMSYEA

-526 QKIGPL
+526 QKIGSL
-532 VRDESLSVSLAAAD
+532 VQDESISVSLAAAD
-546 LLCQNNRPA
+546 LLCQNNRTE
-555 GAMPALERALQSDLL
+555 GMPALERALQSDLL

-578 NLSFYC
+578 NLSFYR
-584 REILAQMKA
+584 REILAQLKA

-604 PACYGPFEP
+604 PVCYGPFEP
-613 DWDALIPPV
+613 NWDALIPPV
-622 QTMYRAQKN
+622 QTMYLAQKD
-631 TIVGEWVLQRVIKR
+631 TIMGEWVLQRVIKR

>member
-1 MAERPNFVWINT
+1 
-13 HDVSARNL
+13 
-21 GCYGDDYATTPH
+21 
-33 LDKLTEEGIRYANAF
+33 
-48 ACGPICSPARTSIF
+48 
-62 TGMHQTTVG
+62 
-71 THHHRSFARRPD
+71 
-83 FVQMLPHYLLAAGYN
+83 MLPHYLMAAGYN

-110 DPDEWAAYQNNDAL
+110 DPDEWAAYQSNDAL
-124 LARANEKPFFAVY
+124 LAQADEKPFFAVC

-160 LLKDKE
+160 LLTDEE

-186 ERTALFYDGLMQV
+186 ERTALFHDGLMQV
-199 DRHVGTVIE
+199 DRHVGEVIE
-208 NLVSAGVLDNTIVF
+208 NLVSTGVLDNTIVF

-258 APGPPGTVVD
+258 SPGPPGTVVD

-280 LSMIDVQIPNHFQ
+280 LSMMDVQIPKHFQ
-293 GRAFLGKQKE
+293 GQAFLGEQKE
-303 PHRDYVCGARDR
+303 PQRDYVCGARDR

-320 EVIRTIRREKYRYI
+320 EVIRTIRSEKYRYI

-376 KVHDPDGVFL
+376 K
-386 LPIPEAYSAYLI
+386 I
-398 WQAKKPFEELYDVE
+398 
-412 NDPEEIANLTD
+412 
-423 DPEYSDLKDQMRTQL
+423 
-438 FAWMIET
+438 
-445 RDLGLIDETEMIVRA
+445 
-460 AEYDG
+460 
-465 VNYEVGTH
+465 
-473 CEHYAH
+473 
-479 ILATADFPRLGEAG
+479 
-493 KAKLID
+493 
-499 RLDDPDSAVRYWAIT
+499 
-514 GLMSYEL
+514 
-521 EDTVL
+521 
-526 QKIGPL
+526 
-532 VRDESLSVSLAAAD
+532 
-546 LLCQNNRPA
+546 
-555 GAMPALERALQSDLL
+555 PALERALQSDLL

-578 NLSFYC
+578 NLSFYR
-584 REILAQMKA
+584 REILAQMKE

-604 PACYGPFEP
+604 PVCYGPFEP
-613 DWDALIPPV
+613 NWDALIPPV
-622 QTMYRAQKN
+622 QTMYRAQKD

-645 IELA
+645 TELA

>member
-1 MAERPNFVWINT
+1 
-13 HDVSARNL
+13 
-21 GCYGDDYATTPH
+21 
-33 LDKLTEEGIRYANAF
+33 
-48 ACGPICSPARTSIF
+48 
-62 TGMHQTTVG
+62 
-71 THHHRSFARRPD
+71 
-83 FVQMLPHYLLAAGYN
+83 MLPHYLLAAGYN

-110 DPDEWAAYQNNDAL
+110 DPDEWAAYQSNDAL
-124 LARANEKPFFAVY
+124 LQQADEKPFFAVH
-137 SFGESHAS
+137 SLRESHAS

-160 LLKDKE
+160 LLKDEE

-199 DRHVGTVIE
+199 DRHVGKVIE

-238 YDDGLRV
+238 YEDGLRV
-245 PLIIRFPDKYQHL
+245 PLIIRFPEKYQHL
-258 APGPPGTVVD
+258 APSPPGTVVD

-280 LSMIDVQIPNHFQ
+280 LSMMDVQIPKHFQ
-293 GRAFLGKQKE
+293 GQAFLGKQKE
-303 PHRDYVCGARDR
+303 PYREYVCGARDR

-320 EVIRTIRREKYRYI
+320 EMIRTIRREQYRYI

-356 PEKGTP
+356 PEQGTP
-362 EHDFWDTSCLPGEQ
+362 EHDFWDTSCLPGEL

-386 LPIPEAYSAYLI
+386 MPIPAAYSAYLI

-412 NDPEEIANLTD
+412 NDPEEIANLAD
-423 DPEYSDLKDQMRTQL
+423 DPEYSELKDQMRTQL
-438 FAWMIET
+438 FEWMIET

-460 AEYDG
+460 TEYDG
-465 VNYEVGTH
+465 VSYEVGAH
-473 CEHYAH
+473 CKNYAH

-493 KAKLID
+493 RAGLID
-499 RLDDPDSAVRYWAIT
+499 RLDDSDSAVRYWAIT
-514 GLMSYEL
+514 GLMSYEV

-532 VRDESLSVSLAAAD
+532 VQDESISVSLAAAD
-546 LLCQNNRPA
+546 LLCQNDHTA

-578 NLSFYC
+578 NLSFYS

-604 PACYGPFEP
+604 PICYGPFEP

>member
-1 MAERPNFVWINT
+1 
-13 HDVSARNL
+13 
-21 GCYGDDYATTPH
+21 
-33 LDKLTEEGIRYANAF
+33 
-48 ACGPICSPARTSIF
+48 
-62 TGMHQTTVG
+62 
-71 THHHRSFARRPD
+71 
-83 FVQMLPHYLLAAGYN
+83 MLPHYLLAAGYN

-110 DPDEWAAYQNNDAL
+110 DPDEWAAYQSNDAL
-124 LARANEKPFFAVY
+124 LARADEKPFFAVY

-150 PEQAREQRSS
+150 PEQARKQRSS
-160 LLKDKE
+160 LLTDEE
-166 LHDPD
+166 LHDPA

-199 DRHVGTVIE
+199 DRHVGEVIE
-208 NLVSAGVLDNTIVF
+208 NLVSAGVLDNAIVF

-258 APGPPGTVVD
+258 APGPPGTMVD

-280 LSMIDVQIPNHFQ
+280 LGMMDVQIPKHFQ

-320 EVIRTIRREKYRYI
+320 EMIRTIRSEQYRYI

-412 NDPEEIANLTD
+412 NDPEEIANLTG
-423 DPEYSDLKDQMRTQL
+423 DPAYSDLKDQMRTQL

-460 AEYDG
+460 AAYDG
-465 VNYEVGTH
+465 VNCEVGAH

-479 ILATADFPRLGEAG
+479 ILATADFPRLGETG
-493 KAKLID
+493 RAKLID

-514 GLMSYEL
+514 GLMSYEV

-526 QKIGPL
+526 QRIGPL

-578 NLSFYC
+578 NLSFYS

-593 LIPALQAALDN
+593 LIPGLQAALDN
-604 PACYGPFEP
+604 PVCYGPFEP

-631 TIVGEWVLQRVIKR
+631 AIVSEWVLQRVIKR